1 MTTTK
6 HAPNEQGAAGRGLTI
21 ERVFTTE
28 GVHPYDEV
36 TWEQRDVAERPE
48 YAAVRADLTEG
59 QKIGFSGVPGF
70 LVGDTPVIG
79 AQPAD
84 VFRQVINQELDQAGI
99 VR

>member
-1 MTTTK
+1 MPDIAK
-6 HAPNEQGAAGRGLTI
+6 
-21 ERVFTTE
+21 FTADLDD
-28 GVHPYDEV
+28 P
-36 TWEQRDVAERPE
+36 ALL
-48 YAAVRADLTEG
+48 AAVRADLAEG